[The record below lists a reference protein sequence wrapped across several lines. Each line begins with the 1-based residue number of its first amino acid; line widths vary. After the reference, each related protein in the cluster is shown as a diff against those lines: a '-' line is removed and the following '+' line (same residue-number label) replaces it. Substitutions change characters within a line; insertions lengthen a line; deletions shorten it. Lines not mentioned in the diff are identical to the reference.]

1 MPRHKERNHLR
12 AWREFRHMT
21 QAKLAEAI
29 GTSGAVISL
38 LESGDRA
45 LAPKWLN
52 RIAPVLGTRPGHL
65 LEIDPKDVDGDIL
78 EIWSQIPEDR
88 RDQARDVLKAF
99 RLKTVREGD
108 AS

>member
-1 MPRHKERNHLR
+1 MPKERVRNHLR

-21 QAKLAEAI
+21 QSKLAEAI

-45 LAPKWLN
+45 LSPKWLI

-65 LEIDPKDVDGDIL
+65 LEFDPGDVDTDIL
-78 EIWSQIPEDR
+78 DIWATIPEDR
-88 RDQARDVLKAF
+88 RDQARDILRSF
-99 RLKTVREGD
+99 RVKTDRAE
-108 AS
+108 

>member
-1 MPRHKERNHLR
+1 
-12 AWREFRHMT
+12 MT

-45 LAPKWLN
+45 LSPKWLN

-65 LEIDPKDVDGDIL
+65 LEIDPEDVDSDIL
-78 EIWSQIPEDR
+78 EIWARIPDDR
-88 RDQARDVLKAF
+88 KDQARDVLKAF
-99 RLKTVREGD
+99 RAKPEAAND
-108 AS
+108 

>member
-1 MPRHKERNHLR
+1 MTKHKEPNHLR

-45 LAPKWLN
+45 LSPKWLN

-65 LEIDPKDVDGDIL
+65 LEIDPQDVDTDIL
-78 EIWSQIPEDR
+78 DIWNAIPAEK
-88 RDQARDVLKAF
+88 RDQARDVLKTF
-99 RLKTVREGD
+99 RARP

>member
-1 MPRHKERNHLR
+1 MVKHREPNHLR
-12 AWREFRHMT
+12 AWREFRHLT

-52 RIAPVLGTRPGHL
+52 RIAPVLNTRPGHL
-65 LEIDPKDVDGDIL
+65 LEYDPNEMPTDIL
-78 EIWSQIPEDR
+78 DIWAEIPEDR
-88 RDQARDVLKAF
+88 RLQAREVLRALA
-99 RLKTVREGD
+99 RTERG
-108 AS
+108 

>member
-1 MPRHKERNHLR
+1 
-12 AWREFRHMT
+12 MT

-45 LAPKWLN
+45 LSPKWLN

-65 LEIDPKDVDGDIL
+65 LEIDPDEVDSDIL
-78 EIWSQIPEDR
+78 EIWARIPDDR
-88 RDQARDVLKAF
+88 KDQARDVLKAF
-99 RLKTVREGD
+99 RAKPD
-108 AS
+108 AASD